1 MRHTNKIQHQQ
12 KCREISNHVCKL
24 TRQDHAHHLD
34 YITSNLHNNQ
44 RQFWRWLK
52 NTRCDL
58 PQIPEIHYQNSV
70 LSTPFDKATAFNDHF
85 SSIFVNEN
93 MAPIEALKM
102 ELSKSW
108 SEVHTSDVEIS
119 RDDVLQL
126 LLSIDVH
133 KASGPDGIPGRLLK
147 EGAHWIATPIQKL
160 FNLSPNQGSLPR
172 EWVTANVS
180 PVFKKG
186 NKHLPI
192 NYRPISLTCIV
203 VKILER
209 IVYNTLVEFLSS
221 NDKLSPCQHGFR
233 RGLPN
238 S

>member
-1 MRHTNKIQHQQ
+1 
-12 KCREISNHVCKL
+12 
-24 TRQDHAHHLD
+24 
-34 YITSNLHNNQ
+34 
-44 RQFWRWLK
+44 
-52 NTRCDL
+52 
-58 PQIPEIHYQNSV
+58 
-70 LSTPFDKATAFNDHF
+70 
-85 SSIFVNEN
+85 
-93 MAPIEALKM
+93 MAPIKALKM

-119 RDDVLQL
+119 RDDVLKL

-147 EGAHWIATPIQKL
+147 EGAHCIATPIQKL
-160 FNLSPNQGSLPR
+160 FNLSLNQGSLPR
-172 EWVTANVS
+172 EWVSANVS

-209 IVYNTLVEFLSS
+209 IVYNSLVEFLSS
-221 NDKLSPCQHGFR
+221 NNKLSPYQHGFR
-233 RGLPN
+233 RGHSPPN
-238 S
+238 PTSGNST